1 MYEKNCFTNLKTNVE
16 KSLSNVNDEDKI
28 LIFFQP
34 HLYTRTRDFESGFV
48 KSLAQ
53 FDQIGI
59 LPIYEAREHPI
70 DGVNSNVLVSKIKL
84 VNADV
89 ALIQPNQIFETIA
102 TSDKRIVLMVGA
114 GDIGEMVTKVTRQF
128 EVQ

>member
-1 MYEKNCFTNLKTNVE
+1 M
-16 KSLSNVNDEDKI
+16 
-28 LIFFQP
+28 
-34 HLYTRTRDFESGFV
+34 
-48 KSLAQ
+48 
-53 FDQIGI
+53 
-59 LPIYEAREHPI
+59 
-70 DGVNSNVLVSKIKL
+70 VSKIKL